1 MIYLII
7 RTFVT
12 DSDGI
17 PLPSAWANISKNT
30 QKINVMSSKKKGF
43 ATRQIH
49 AGHMKNQFSALA
61 TPIYQTSTFV
71 FDSAEQG
78 GRRFSLEEDGYIYT
92 RLGNPNCTE
101 VEAKVAELEG
111 AEAAVSTASGIGA
124 VTSAMWVS
132 VNAGDHIVAAKT
144 LYGCTFAYLAHGLS
158 RFGVETT
165 FVDTRDPNNVA
176 AALRP
181 NTKVVYLETPANPNM
196 YVADIKAIAD
206 IAHRHNPDILV
217 YVDNTYCTPYIQRP
231 LSLGADVIIHS
242 ATKYLNG
249 HGDVIAGFVAG
260 KADFMQQVRLVGVKD
275 MTGACLDPFQA
286 FLINRGLKTLNIR
299 MERHC
304 ASAQKVAEFL
314 EAHPKVASIQFP
326 GLKSFPQYDIAKKQ
340 MALPGA
346 MIAFEVKGG
355 IQAGI
360 KLIDSVQLASVAV
373 SLGDAETLI
382 QHPASMTHSPYSPEE
397 RLASDIT
404 DGLIRL
410 SVGLEDADD
419 IIADLDQA
427 LAKI

>member
-1 MIYLII
+1 MA
-7 RTFVT
+7 
-12 DSDGI
+12 S
-17 PLPSAWANISKNT
+17 PLPSAWANNSKNT
-30 QKINVMSSKKKGF
+30 QIFNVMSSKKKGF

-49 AGHMKNQFSALA
+49 AGHMKNQFGALA

-124 VTSAMWVS
+124 VTAAMWVS

-176 AALRP
+176 EALRP

-314 EAHPKVASIQFP
+314 ENHPKVASIQFP
-326 GLKSFPQYDIAKKQ
+326 GLKSFPQYDLAKRQ

>member
-1 MIYLII
+1 MA
-7 RTFVT
+7 
-12 DSDGI
+12 S

-30 QKINVMSSKKKGF
+30 QIFNVMSSKKKGF

-49 AGHMKNQFSALA
+49 AGHMKNQFGALA

-124 VTSAMWVS
+124 VTAAMWVS

-314 EAHPKVASIQFP
+314 ENHPKVASIQFP
-326 GLKSFPQYDIAKKQ
+326 GLKSFPQYDLAKRQ

-410 SVGLEDADD
+410 SVGLEDTDD

>member
-1 MIYLII
+1 MA
-7 RTFVT
+7 
-12 DSDGI
+12 S

-30 QKINVMSSKKKGF
+30 QIFNVMSSKKKGF

-49 AGHMKNQFSALA
+49 AGHMKNQFGALA

-101 VEAKVAELEG
+101 VEAKIAELEG

-124 VTSAMWVS
+124 VTAAMWVS

-326 GLKSFPQYDIAKKQ
+326 GLKSFPQYDLAKRQ